1 MALVDWGR
9 LKMQN
14 KDGKRFFNSGEKP
27 VIAEKLGVTGSF
39 YLRIYVF
46 EGPFYLRIHTYSK
59 AHSTYVYVFEGSF
72 YLRIRIRGLILPTY

>member
-14 KDGKRFFNSGEKP
+14 KDVKRFLNSGEKP

-39 YLRIYVF
+39 YLRI
-46 EGPFYLRIHTYSK
+46 RIC
-59 AHSTYVYVFEGSF
+59 
-72 YLRIRIRGLILPTY
+72 RLILPTY

>member
-14 KDGKRFFNSGEKP
+14 KDAERFLNSGEKP

-39 YLRIYVF
+39 YLRI
-46 EGPFYLRIHTYSK
+46 RIC
-59 AHSTYVYVFEGSF
+59 
-72 YLRIRIRGLILPTY
+72 RLILPTY

>member
-14 KDGKRFFNSGEKP
+14 KDAERFLNSGEKP

-39 YLRIYVF
+39 YLRTYVF
-46 EGPFYLRIHTYSK
+46 G
-59 AHSTYVYVFEGSF
+59 GSF
-72 YLRIRIRGLILPTY
+72 YLRIRIRRLILATY

>member
-1 MALVDWGR
+1 MQNMALVDWGR

-14 KDGKRFFNSGEKP
+14 KDVKRFFNSGEKP

-46 EGPFYLRIHTYSK
+46 GGSFCPRIKSWLYLRGSSLT
-59 AHSTYVYVFEGSF
+59 AGSF
-72 YLRIRIRGLILPTY
+72 AGCPVDCKEKL

>member
-14 KDGKRFFNSGEKP
+14 KDVKRFFNSGEKP

-46 EGPFYLRIHTYSK
+46 EG
-59 AHSTYVYVFEGSF
+59 SF